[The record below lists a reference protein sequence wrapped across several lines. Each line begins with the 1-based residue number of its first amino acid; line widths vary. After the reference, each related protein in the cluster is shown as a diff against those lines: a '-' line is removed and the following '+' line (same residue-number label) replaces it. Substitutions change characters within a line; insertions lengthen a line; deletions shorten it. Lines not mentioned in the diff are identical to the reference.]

1 MAKNDICTPILE
13 KAGPLKTGR
22 EITTGTNMARPALG
36 VAVKEPDY
44 GTCLVRLTDG
54 NRRTAYSRRQSF
66 NSDGSKFFLQSFLD
80 ANYWYIYETATG
92 KLIKQLPNSIRGGAI
107 EPNWH
112 PTNPDLLFY
121 MHENGVG
128 MKIYQINVKTDEIT
142 TDSDLTTAVR
152 ALYPTADV
160 ATTKAE
166 GSPSADGRYWCLLAR
181 NSSSWQTFGV
191 FTWDREQKRI
201 IGHVNVDPSV
211 APDHVST
218 SPSGKFCV
226 ASSDNE
232 AYGTRSYRT
241 DFRAKYS
248 DTISTQYLQLL
259 HKSEHSDLAIMK
271 NGHDAYVSVNY
282 QNNGTVF
289 FVDLE
294 TGEHTDLFS
303 TYGEPGTGTVNA
315 IHLSGRGF
323 NKPGWVL
330 YSSYGE
336 KGNNHWLFKKI
347 FAFTL
352 EKNSQIRH
360 IAYTRTQVPDYW
372 AEPHANTN
380 KDFTRILFNSTWG
393 SASINDSNAN
403 MIGLRPDAIE

>member
-1 MAKNDICTPILE
+1 
-13 KAGPLKTGR
+13 
-22 EITTGTNMARPALG
+22 MARPALG

-54 NRRTAYSRRQSF
+54 NRRVAYSRRQAF
-66 NSDGSKFFLQSFLD
+66 NSDGSKFFLHSFQD
-80 ANYWYIYETATG
+80 ANYWYIYDTATG
-92 KLIKQLPNSIRGGAI
+92 KLDKKLPDNIQGAAI

-121 MHENGVG
+121 MHETGVG
-128 MKIYQINVKTDEIT
+128 MKIYQINVKTNEIT

-160 ATTKAE
+160 ASTKAE
-166 GSPSADGRYWCLLAR
+166 GSPSADGRYWCLMAR
-181 NSSSWQTFGV
+181 SSSSWQTFGI

-201 IGHVNVDPSV
+201 IGHLDLTADI

-218 SPSGKFCV
+218 SPSGKYCV
-226 ASSDNE
+226 VSSDKDGF
-232 AYGTRSYRT
+232 GTRAYRT

-259 HKSEHSDLAIMK
+259 HRSEHSDLAIMK
-271 NGHDAYVSVNY
+271 NGHDAYVAVDYSVKG
-282 QNNGTVF
+282 NGNVF

-294 TGEHTDLFS
+294 TGERTDLFT
-303 TYGEPGTGTVNA
+303 TYGYSGSGAGNA

-323 NKPGWVL
+323 NKPGWAL

-336 KGNNHWLFKKI
+336 YGNNQWLFKKI
-347 FAFTL
+347 FAFSL

-372 AEPHANTN
+372 AEPHATVN

-393 SASINDSNAN
+393 SASLSDSNAN